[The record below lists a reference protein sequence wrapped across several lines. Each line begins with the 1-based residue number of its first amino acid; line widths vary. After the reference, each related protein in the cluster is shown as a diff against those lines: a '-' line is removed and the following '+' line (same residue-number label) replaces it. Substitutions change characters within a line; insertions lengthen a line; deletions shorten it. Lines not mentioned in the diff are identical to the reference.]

1 MAGYD
6 VFNTKKKLFN
16 YMARRARHCVKNWNT
31 VILFKYFCTFLYL
44 SFTETLKKKYN
55 CYPDCCT
62 GCPNEHR
69 NSVTILICLCKW
81 SFDLVMPIKEA
92 VICLLELI
100 TYFFFMFLLHTSDI
114 RNSCLQTQTT
124 VVPFQCLS
132 CKNVKEHNSLLQFAW
147 NIL

>member
-1 MAGYD
+1 
-6 VFNTKKKLFN
+6 
-16 YMARRARHCVKNWNT
+16 MARRARHCVKNWNT
-31 VILFKYFCTFLYL
+31 VILFKYFFTFLYL
-44 SFTETLKKKYN
+44 SFTETLKKNKVQ

-81 SFDLVMPIKEA
+81 SFDLVMPIKKA

-100 TYFFFMFLLHTSDI
+100 TYFFFLCFYCILPISEILVYKHS
-114 RNSCLQTQTT
+114 T
-124 VVPFQCLS
+124 VVPYQCLS
-132 CKNVKEHNSLLQFAW
+132 CKKVKEHNSLLQFAW

>member
-1 MAGYD
+1 MMYLIQ
-6 VFNTKKKLFN
+6 KKL
-16 YMARRARHCVKNWNT
+16 YGKAGEALCEKLEYCNT
-31 VILFKYFCTFLYL
+31 FQILLYI
-44 SFTETLKKKYN
+44 FVFIIYGNIEKKYN

-81 SFDLVMPIKEA
+81 SFDLVMPIKKA